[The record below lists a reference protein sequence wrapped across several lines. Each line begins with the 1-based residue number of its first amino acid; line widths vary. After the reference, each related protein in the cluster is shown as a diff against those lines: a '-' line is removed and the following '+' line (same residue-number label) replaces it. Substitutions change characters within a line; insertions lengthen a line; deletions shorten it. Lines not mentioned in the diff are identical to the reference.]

1 MVELNRDAS
10 FEPQTKNVT
19 WSKII
24 SAPPLPVLPKP
35 HFLHFASISIFKFL
49 TKLIYKVETSGL
61 ENLPETGPAIIAP
74 NHQSYVDGLF
84 VALTY
89 SKTRLYSTY
98 FFAKLRSIIKR
109 GFIRAFAL
117 RSNVIIMDINDNV
130 KDSIMKLAKAL
141 LLGNRIAIFPEGT
154 RTKDGEI
161 AEFKQTFAILAKET
175 KTPVVPV
182 CISGAYENIP
192 AGKTLPKF
200 GSRISVKYL
209 KEMVPEDGESYQAFA
224 DRVRAEIEKN
234 MPDLRRNERADAPE
248 SK

>member
-1 MVELNRDAS
+1 MN
-10 FEPQTKNVT
+10 
-19 WSKII
+19 
-24 SAPPLPVLPKP
+24 
-35 HFLHFASISIFKFL
+35 
-49 TKLIYKVETSGL
+49 KLITTAVMASAVCLPLTALSQETDWKSASRYDKSETKKQLAQRLTEYVAFDTQASDQTDKV
-61 ENLPETGPAIIAP
+61 P
-74 NHQSYVDGLF
+74 
-84 VALTY
+84 
-89 SKTRLYSTY
+89 ST
-98 FFAKLRSIIKR
+98 A
-109 GFIRAFAL
+109 GQ
-117 RSNVIIMDINDNV
+117 
-130 KDSIMKLAKAL
+130 MKLAKAL